1 MKTFPLPK
9 SIDIQQ
15 LLNNYVNFCNKFFKN
30 PKVFKKNADY
40 MIVRQLKGVKTM
52 EKEKTFTRNILAKK
66 LLDDINALDNMAYKN
81 PSMAILNLQDNNF
94 SSFNDTDISLKE
106 IAMNYLLEQ
115 NYQEVID
122 FLDKDN
128 Q

>member
-1 MKTFPLPK
+1 
-9 SIDIQQ
+9 
-15 LLNNYVNFCNKFFKN
+15 
-30 PKVFKKNADY
+30 

>member
-1 MKTFPLPK
+1 MAFFK
-9 SIDIQQ
+9 
-15 LLNNYVNFCNKFFKN
+15 NYVNFCNKIFKN
-30 PKVFKKNADY
+30 PKVFQKNADY
-40 MIVRQLKGVKTM
+40 MIVRQFKGVKAM
-52 EKEKTFTRNILAKK
+52 EKEKISTRNILVKK

-81 PSMAILNLQDNNF
+81 PSMAILNLHDNNF
-94 SSFNDTDISLKE
+94 SSFNDADISLKE
-106 IAMNYLLEQ
+106 TAMNYLLEQ